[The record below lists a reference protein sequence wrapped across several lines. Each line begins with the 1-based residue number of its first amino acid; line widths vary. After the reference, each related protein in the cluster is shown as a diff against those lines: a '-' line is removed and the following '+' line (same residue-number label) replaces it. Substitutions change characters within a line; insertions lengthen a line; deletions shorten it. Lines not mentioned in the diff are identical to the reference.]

1 MRKVKLFLC
10 AVLVPFLL
18 TTFRVS
24 NCKEQQNFIQ
34 KSSNTPVI
42 KDAVSPQMSK
52 LDNINSLIKCYSFY
66 RSSDISDSLII
77 ADVLNENNADNKIFE
92 FKLID
97 NSDHYYDYG
106 SNSVLN
112 EEKYVVEFLI
122 GSSLND
128 LSKEYYVPSEFE
140 VSRVLSKVKTINKDN
155 EIFNRLV
162 NSLNI
167 EYDFKSSLPR
177 IQTWNRV
184 FYSEE
189 VDNQNV
195 LNQFLK
201 TKNIEYPQLQMTSQ
215 NVYKPTIDD
224 QIVNLIS
231 KDKFKTPGKYKK
243 GGAEWDSM

>member
-1 MRKVKLFLC
+1 MKKVKLFLW
-10 AVLVPFLL
+10 AVLIPFLL
-18 TTFRVS
+18 PTFRVS
-24 NCKEQQNFIQ
+24 NCKEQQDFIQ

-52 LDNINSLIKCYSFY
+52 LDNINSLIECYSFY
-66 RSSDISDSLII
+66 RSSDISDNLTI

-92 FKLID
+92 FKMID
-97 NSDHYYDYG
+97 NSDYYYDYG
-106 SNSVLN
+106 SNSLLN

-184 FYSEE
+184 FT
-189 VDNQNV
+189 V
-195 LNQFLK
+195 K
-201 TKNIEYPQLQMTSQ
+201 R
-215 NVYKPTIDD
+215 
-224 QIVNLIS
+224 
-231 KDKFKTPGKYKK
+231 
-243 GGAEWDSM
+243 